1 MKIVKLKLCCEK
13 LRALAD
19 FYGLALQL
27 VARKSEISW
36 RRSGRESFTGIF
48 PTGQIEPIDP
58 DKPVEKTV
66 LDVSDEYTLEQ
77 WREIIHT
84 YVDREFSNIPAIHAD
99 FIKAERIK
107 AERMKAEANVCLDSS
122 SDSAGNSYHDV
133 QRSISRRK

>member
-13 LRALAD
+13 LRALSD

-27 VARKSEISW
+27 VARKAEISW
-36 RRSGRESFTGIF
+36 RRSGRESFAGIF

-58 DKPVEKTV
+58 DKKVEKTV
-66 LDVSDEYTLEQ
+66 LDVTDEYTLDQ
-77 WREIIHT
+77 WREMIHT
-84 YVDREFSNIPAIHAD
+84 YVDREFNNIPAIHAD
-99 FIKAERIK
+99 FIKAELIK
-107 AERMKAEANVCLDSS
+107 AEQKKAEANVNLDSS